1 MKITTFSDFAL
12 RVLMYLA
19 LNEGERATAG
29 EIAEAYG
36 ISHHHLKKVVHL
48 LGRGGWIQTTRGQ
61 GGGLELGRPP
71 SEIRLGDVVSLCE
84 GDALLAPCRGQPQ
97 GDCRIAP
104 ACRLTGFFQQAQAAF
119 YAELS
124 RRTLA
129 DLVVDPKP
137 LQRILMAQ
145 D

>member
-19 LNEGERATAG
+19 LHDGQRTTAG

-48 LGRGGWIQTTRGQ
+48 LGRGGWIRTTRGQ
-61 GGGLELGRPP
+61 GGGLALAQPP
-71 SEIRLGDVVSLCE
+71 AQIWLGDVVRACE
-84 GDALLAPCRGQPQ
+84 GDAPLAPCHGQPL

-104 ACRLTGFFQQAQAAF
+104 VCRLTGFFQEAQAAF
-119 YAELS
+119 YAELN
-124 RRTLA
+124 RHTLA
-129 DLVVDPKP
+129 DLIADPQP
-137 LQRILMAQ
+137 LRRILMV
-145 D
+145 DD